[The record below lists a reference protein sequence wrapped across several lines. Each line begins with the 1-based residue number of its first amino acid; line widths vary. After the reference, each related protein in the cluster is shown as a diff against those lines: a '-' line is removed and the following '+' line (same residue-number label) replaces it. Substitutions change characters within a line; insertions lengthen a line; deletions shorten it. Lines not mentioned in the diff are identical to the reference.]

1 MKKITMKDIAIKAG
15 VSKATVSMVLNKK
28 DSKISRA
35 TKEKIIKL
43 AEDLNYIP
51 NGIARSL
58 TTKKSETIGIVLPDI
73 TNPFFSE
80 MARAI
85 EDTAN
90 KLDYNVIFCNTDSNF
105 KKEENYIKLLIS
117 KLVDGVIFI
126 TGKGE
131 IKKV

>member
-1 MKKITMKDIAIKAG
+1 MKKITMKDIAIRAG

-90 KLDYNVIFCNTDSNF
+90 RLDYNVIFCNTDSNF

-117 KLVDGVIFI
+117 
-126 TGKGE
+126 
-131 IKKV
+131 